1 MSNPNAVPYPAGPQQ
16 GYAPQPP
23 GYSAVPQQY
32 PSPGQQ
38 QYPPT
43 AGFAPQQPPPMGQY
57 YNPNDQGIDLIS
69 DKIYCLLIYI
79 FEKLIPT

>member
-43 AGFAPQQPPPMGQY
+43 AGFAPQQPSPMGQY

-69 DKIYCLLIYI
+69 DKIYCLLI
-79 FEKLIPT
+79 KLIPT

>member
-69 DKIYCLLIYI
+69 DKIYCLLII
-79 FEKLIPT
+79 SSQN